1 MPAVECLGSLAL
13 IDTGL
18 EPVMKSSRK
27 LRVGTQS
34 DARLDS
40 DLSTVIAAWPEV
52 PKENKAAILTMVCVS
67 RRSSG

>member
-27 LRVGTQS
+27 LRVGTQIA
-34 DARLDS
+34 ARLDP
-40 DLSTVIAAWPEV
+40 DLSTVIAAWTDV
-52 PKENKAAILTMVCVS
+52 PKEIKSAIVTMVCVS